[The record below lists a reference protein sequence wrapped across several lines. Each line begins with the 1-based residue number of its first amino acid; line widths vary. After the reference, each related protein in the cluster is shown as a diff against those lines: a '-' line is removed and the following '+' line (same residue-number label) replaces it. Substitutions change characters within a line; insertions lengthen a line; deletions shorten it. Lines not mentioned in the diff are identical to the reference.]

1 MVARTVCL
9 WRLMTA
15 HGKATLFVWSVEKY
29 SHSHAHNLRQI
40 AYTHNTDRPRRERV
54 LTRASLL
61 FLCGPQKLNKQ
72 YTRTT
77 LAHFWAKIALFRTC
91 TLLVGVISLTTAT
104 AGYLL
109 ASFLYNV
116 SLLTHGR
123 ARIHSNRCAY
133 SPNVSLLF
141 YIFCICVICYV
152 MMVCATLSYTPN
164 GQILCVWPE
173 IDRASERKIEKST
186 TNERQTQKMRSK
198 RGYRIEIRSC
208 CCCYSCIWFFILC
221 GSHWPQLDF
230 VRYIHA
236 QQSAAHCVLC
246 MLVDFCMFMVWM
258 WRSCVYGSR
267 QCHYVIL
274 FVVVVVVFLAL
285 SVGRPNTTKIY
296 QYFLTVLSSPF
307 GLRFAQCSL
316 LSMQRILLLYFYLQI
331 ASGCRRKITKKAR
344 TGSFVYTC
352 TFLLRT
358 SITVWQVSLF
368 SFDYP
373 RKSPATFPFAAVSL
387 YICK

>member
-40 AYTHNTDRPRRERV
+40 AYTHNTDRPRNTRRERV

-186 TNERQTQKMRSK
+186 TNERQTQNMRSK

-208 CCCYSCIWFFILC
+208 CCCYSCIWFFFYVALIGLNLTL
-221 GSHWPQLDF
+221 LDT
-230 VRYIHA
+230 YMHNKA
-236 QQSAAHCVLC
+236 QHTVYCV
-246 MLVDFCMFMVWM
+246 
-258 WRSCVYGSR
+258 
-267 QCHYVIL
+267 
-274 FVVVVVVFLAL
+274 
-285 SVGRPNTTKIY
+285 
-296 QYFLTVLSSPF
+296 
-307 GLRFAQCSL
+307 CS
-316 LSMQRILLLYFYLQI
+316 
-331 ASGCRRKITKKAR
+331 
-344 TGSFVYTC
+344 
-352 TFLLRT
+352 
-358 SITVWQVSLF
+358 
-368 SFDYP
+368 
-373 RKSPATFPFAAVSL
+373 
-387 YICK
+387 